1 MFDSCC
7 GLNSFA
13 TSALLAASA
22 FQTRLS
28 GANLVALTTL
38 ASPYTAVATDRGS
51 KSGSFCSMES
61 SNGASALLR
70 RSSAFIHSHSS
81 RLWRTS
87 LPRVLQQMLTS
98 TGRIWSAWRSW
109 ACSTSRAVRSSPMRG
124 TLPPRTAPLPPRAA
138 ALPPRAGAL
147 PPPAAAADNQRRTV
161 NIETRPSQPS
171 IKSSQV

>member
-1 MFDSCC
+1 LKSRTRGAASAAIASSSAGAACCAFTNAYAVFDSSCA
-7 GLNSFA
+7 LNSVA

-38 ASPYTAVATDRGS
+38 ASPYTAVETDRGS
-51 KSGSFCSMES
+51 KSGSFCCMES

-87 LPRVLQQMLTS
+87 LPRVLQQLLIS
-98 TGRIWSAWRSW
+98 SGRIWSAWRSW
-109 ACSTSRAVRSSPMRG
+109 ACST
-124 TLPPRTAPLPPRAA
+124 
-138 ALPPRAGAL
+138 
-147 PPPAAAADNQRRTV
+147 
-161 NIETRPSQPS
+161 
-171 IKSSQV
+171 